1 MIFSARVIQ
10 RGGSRQTSQT
20 NNGEGTMNEE
30 SNNLPQPPE
39 VPDFLQGDNWFSEDT
54 SSLYLD
60 FTKPY
65 KPPRWTL
72 SHDGTPFAKMGD
84 LHVIQ
89 GKAGHGKTSLMT
101 QFMATL
107 LCGSFGHLRCELKD
121 PATVL
126 YIDTEMSEDDTI
138 AIKNRVCSLAGIPFN
153 QPSDRFKVVRL
164 RETEDARERWRQVL
178 KVIWECKP
186 TVCFLDGAL
195 DVVNDYNSQEECQPI
210 IRKCMML
217 VTHYDMSM
225 WCVLHENPMAD
236 KMVGTLGSIMQ
247 RKVTEA
253 FSVRKHK
260 HEKDKYPNMPDIWFE
275 VLQPKAR
282 GKDQDEWA
290 FEVVNAESWGVPVEL
305 DNNGR
310 VDNPE
315 GAKVLQLKREC
326 DERLKGLNW
335 TSSGATYSDLCRHL
349 AGQGITS
356 NRKKENI
363 INAAME
369 FGILTT
375 TGTKG
380 HFKYHYNGLRDI
392 PNDEAKDLPFD
403 KPEGDDAVPF

>member
-1 MIFSARVIQ
+1 MQ
-10 RGGSRQTSQT
+10 
-20 NNGEGTMNEE
+20 EE
-30 SNNLPQPPE
+30 VNSLPQPQDIPE
-39 VPDFLQGDNWFSEDT
+39 FLQGDNWFNEDT
-54 SSLYLD
+54 SGLYLD

-72 SHDGTPFAKMGD
+72 SHDGTPFAKLGD

-89 GKAGHGKTSLMT
+89 GKAGHGKTALMT

-107 LCGSFGHLRCELKD
+107 LCGKFGHLRCELKEA
-121 PATVL
+121 ATVL

-138 AIKNRVCSLAGIPFN
+138 ATKNRVCHLAGIPQN
-153 QPSDRFKVVRL
+153 EPSDRFKVVRL
-164 RETEDARERWRQVL
+164 RETESAQERWRQVL
-178 KVIWECKP
+178 KVIWEVRP

-260 HEKDKYPNMPDIWFE
+260 REKDKYPQMPDIWFE

-282 GKDQDEWA
+282 GRDQDEWA
-290 FEVVNAESWGVPVEL
+290 FEVINAESWGVPVEL
-305 DNNGR
+305 DQTGR
-310 VDNPE
+310 ADNYE
-315 GAKVLQLKREC
+315 NEQMKKELREC
-326 DERLKGLNW
+326 DARFAKFNW
-335 TSSGATYSDLCRHL
+335 TTRGAHYTDIERCIHN
-349 AGQGITS
+349 QGVTS
-356 NRKKENI
+356 NREKKKLFDLALSHNI
-363 INAAME
+363 IYKNE
-369 FGILTT
+369 SRLYF
-375 TGTKG
+375 
-380 HFKYHYNGLRDI
+380 YNGLRELPD
-392 PNDEAKDLPFD
+392 DTQQKLPF
-403 KPEGDDAVPF
+403 EGADGGDAPF

>member
-1 MIFSARVIQ
+1 MSEENNIQ
-10 RGGSRQTSQT
+10 
-20 NNGEGTMNEE
+20 
-30 SNNLPQPPE
+30 LPPAGDAQQIPE
-39 VPDFLQGDNWFSEDT
+39 FLQGDHWFNEDT
-54 SSLYLD
+54 TGLYLD

-107 LCGSFGHLRCELKD
+107 LCGSFGHLRCELKE

-138 AIKNRVCSLAGIPFN
+138 AIKNRVCTLAGIPIN
-153 QPSDRFKVVRL
+153 QPSERFKVVRL
-164 RETEDARERWRQVL
+164 RETESAQERWRQIL
-178 KVIWECKP
+178 KVIWEVHP

-195 DVVNDYNSQEECQPI
+195 DIVDDYNNQEECAPI
-210 IRKCMML
+210 IRKCLML

-260 HEKDKYPNMPDIWFE
+260 HEKDKYPEKPDIWFE

-290 FEVVNAESWGVPVEL
+290 FEIVSAESWGMPIEL
-305 DNNGR
+305 DQNGR
-310 VDNPE
+310 VDNIE
-315 GAKVLQLKREC
+315 SQKLIQAKREA
-326 DERLKGLNW
+326 DDYFKSYNW
-335 TSSGATYSDLCRHL
+335 TSAGATYTDLERHIRSK
-349 AGQGITS
+349 GVTS
-356 NRKKENI
+356 NRKISNLF
-363 INAAME
+363 NTAME
-369 FGILTT
+369 FGIIY
-375 TGTKG
+375 KSDKR
-380 HFKYHYNGLRDI
+380 KYHYNGI
-392 PNDEAKDLPFD
+392 TATIQNDEPEALPFD
-403 KPEGDDAVPF
+403 KPSDDEVEIF

>member
-1 MIFSARVIQ
+1 MS
-10 RGGSRQTSQT
+10 
-20 NNGEGTMNEE
+20 EE
-30 SNNLPQPPE
+30 SNNIPKLSTTE
-39 VPDFLQGDNWFSEDT
+39 IPDFLKGDNWFNENT
-54 SSLYLD
+54 SGLYLD

-107 LCGSFGHLRCELKD
+107 LCGSFGHLRCELKE

-138 AIKNRVCSLAGIPFN
+138 AIKNRVCTLSGIPIN
-153 QPSDRFKVVRL
+153 QPCDRFKVVRL
-164 RETEDARERWRQVL
+164 RETESAEERWRQVL
-178 KVIWECKP
+178 KVIWEVHP

-260 HEKDKYPNMPDIWFE
+260 HEKDKYPHMPDIWFE

-290 FEVVNAESWGVPVEL
+290 FEVLNAESWGMPVEL
-305 DNNGR
+305 DQNGR
-310 VDNPE
+310 VDNE
-315 GAKVLQLKREC
+315 AHQKEIRDKREA
-326 DERLKGLNW
+326 DEYFKSFNW
-335 TSSGATYSDLCRHL
+335 TSIGATYTELEKHL
-349 AGQGITS
+349 RSKGLTS
-356 NRKKENI
+356 NRRISYIFNVGMEYGI
-363 INAAME
+363 IY
-369 FGILTT
+369 
-375 TGTKG
+375 KSDKR
-380 HFKYHYNGLRDI
+380 KYHYNGLTQQMV
-392 PNDEAKDLPFD
+392 NDQPEALPFD
-403 KPEGDDAVPF
+403 RPDNEETDF

>member
-1 MIFSARVIQ
+1 MTESENNNNTPQ
-10 RGGSRQTSQT
+10 LDPSQI
-20 NNGEGTMNEE
+20 
-30 SNNLPQPPE
+30 PE
-39 VPDFLQGDNWFSEDT
+39 FLQGDNWFSEDT
-54 SSLYLD
+54 KSLYLD

-107 LCGSFGHLRCELKD
+107 LCGSFGHLRCELKE

-138 AIKNRVCSLAGIPFN
+138 AIKNRVCTLAGMPIN
-153 QPSDRFKVVRL
+153 EPSDRFKVVRL
-164 RETEDARERWRQVL
+164 RETEDAHERWRQVL
-178 KVIWECKP
+178 KVIWEVHP

-260 HEKDKYPNMPDIWFE
+260 HEKDKYPNMPEIWFE

-290 FEVVNAESWGVPVEL
+290 FEVVSAESWGVPVEL
-305 DNNGR
+305 DQSGNGIQ
-310 VDNPE
+310 NKQTKE
-315 GAKVLQLKREC
+315 IQEC
-326 DERLKGLNW
+326 NERFKLYKW
-335 TSSGATYSDLCRHL
+335 TSQGARYTDLERFL
-349 AGQGITS
+349 TNQGVTS
-356 NRKKENI
+356 NREKKKLFDIALANGI
-363 INAAME
+363 INKTE
-369 FGILTT
+369 N
-375 TGTKG
+375 KR
-380 HFKYHYNGLRDI
+380 YYYNGLKELE
-392 PNDEAKDLPFD
+392 NDQSESLPFG
-403 KPEGDDAVPF
+403 KPTDDEPF

>member
-1 MIFSARVIQ
+1 MTE
-10 RGGSRQTSQT
+10 GNNTPHLDPSQI
-20 NNGEGTMNEE
+20 
-30 SNNLPQPPE
+30 PE
-39 VPDFLQGDNWFSEDT
+39 FLQGDNWFQEDT

-65 KPPRWTL
+65 RPPRWTM
-72 SHDGTPFAKMGD
+72 SHDGVPFAKMGD

-101 QFMATL
+101 QFMACL
-107 LCGSFGHLRCELKD
+107 LCGSFGHLRCELKE

-138 AIKNRVCSLAGIPFN
+138 AIKNRVCSLAGLDYQ
-153 QPSDRFKVVRL
+153 QPQDRFKVVRL
-164 RETEDARERWRQVL
+164 RETESARERWRQVL
-178 KVIWECKP
+178 KVIYECHP

-195 DVVNDYNSQEECQPI
+195 DVVDDYNNQEECQPI

-260 HEKDKYPNMPDIWFE
+260 HEKDKYPNMPEIWFE

-290 FEVVNAESWGVPVEL
+290 FEVIGAESWGVPIEL
-305 DNNGR
+305 DSNGR
-310 VDNPE
+310 VNNTE
-315 GAKVLQLKREC
+315 SEKVRKEMEECVRRFSSYKWTTGGAHY
-326 DERLKGLNW
+326 
-335 TSSGATYSDLCRHL
+335 TDLDKFL
-349 AGQGITS
+349 TQQGVTS
-356 NRKKENI
+356 NREKKRIFDTALEYNI
-363 INAAME
+363 IYKDDKR
-369 FGILTT
+369 L
-375 TGTKG
+375 
-380 HFKYHYNGLRDI
+380 YHYNGRKELQ
-392 PNDEAKDLPFD
+392 NDQSEKLPFAKAPDEDLPF
-403 KPEGDDAVPF
+403 

>member
-1 MIFSARVIQ
+1 M
-10 RGGSRQTSQT
+10 T
-20 NNGEGTMNEE
+20 EE
-30 SNNLPQPPE
+30 SNNIPTLDPQQIPE
-39 VPDFLQGDNWFSEDT
+39 FLQGDNWFNEDT
-54 SSLYLD
+54 RGLYLD

-107 LCGSFGHLRCELKD
+107 LCGSFGHLRCELKE

-138 AIKNRVCSLAGIPFN
+138 AIKNRVCTLAGMPIN
-153 QPSDRFKVVRL
+153 QPNDRFKVVRL
-164 RETEDARERWRQVL
+164 RETESAKERWRQVL
-178 KVIWECKP
+178 KVIWEVHP

-195 DVVNDYNSQEECQPI
+195 DVVDDYNSQEECQPI

-260 HEKDKYPNMPDIWFE
+260 HEKDKYPHMPDIWFE

-290 FEVVNAESWGVPVEL
+290 FEVVNAESWGMPIEL
-305 DNNGR
+305 DQNGR
-310 VDNPE
+310 VDNAE
-315 GAKVLQLKREC
+315 GQKLMRAKREA
-326 DERLKGLNW
+326 DDYFKAYQW
-335 TSSGATYSDLCRHL
+335 TPSGATYTDLEKFLRSK
-349 AGQGITS
+349 GVTS
-356 NRKKENI
+356 NRRISNLF
-363 INAAME
+363 NTAME
-369 FGILTT
+369 FGIIY
-375 TGTKG
+375 KSDKR
-380 HFKYHYNGLRDI
+380 KYHYNGI
-392 PNDEAKDLPFD
+392 TATIQNDEPEALPFERP
-403 KPEGDDAVPF
+403 KDDDDVPIF

>member
-1 MIFSARVIQ
+1 MS
-10 RGGSRQTSQT
+10 
-20 NNGEGTMNEE
+20 E
-30 SNNLPQPPE
+30 NLQKLPPAGAE
-39 VPDFLQGDNWFSEDT
+39 QIPDFLQGDHWFSEDT
-54 SSLYLD
+54 SGLYLD

-72 SHDGTPFAKMGD
+72 SHDGVPFAKMGD

-107 LCGSFGHLRCELKD
+107 LCGSFGHLRCELKEQ
-121 PATVL
+121 ATVL

-138 AIKNRVCSLAGIPFN
+138 AIKNRVCTLAGMPTDK
-153 QPSDRFKVVRL
+153 PSDRFKVVRL
-164 RETEDARERWRQVL
+164 RETESAEERWRQVL
-178 KVIWECKP
+178 KVIWEVHP

-217 VTHYDMSM
+217 VTHYNMSM

-260 HEKDKYPNMPDIWFE
+260 HEKDKYPDMPDIWFE

-282 GKDQDEWA
+282 GKDQDDWA
-290 FEVVNAESWGVPVEL
+290 FEVVSAESWGVPVEL
-305 DNNGR
+305 DRNGR
-310 VDNPE
+310 VENENDT
-315 GAKVLQLKREC
+315 KSKR
-326 DERLKGLNW
+326 DMINANDYFKQFNW
-335 TSSGATYSDLCRHL
+335 TSAGATYTELDRFLRSK
-349 AGQGITS
+349 GVTS
-356 NRKKENI
+356 NRKISDLFNT
-363 INAAME
+363 AME
-369 FGILTT
+369 YGIIYKTD
-375 TGTKG
+375 KR
-380 HFKYHYNGLRDI
+380 KYHYKGLTAETI
-392 PNDEAKDLPFD
+392 NDQPEELPFA
-403 KPEGDDAVPF
+403 KPDNDVEIF

>member
-1 MIFSARVIQ
+1 MS
-10 RGGSRQTSQT
+10 
-20 NNGEGTMNEE
+20 EE
-30 SNNLPQPPE
+30 SNNIPKLSNTTE
-39 VPDFLQGDNWFSEDT
+39 IPDFLKGDNWFNEDT
-54 SSLYLD
+54 SGLYLD

-107 LCGSFGHLRCELKD
+107 LCGSFGHLRCELKEA
-121 PATVL
+121 PTVL

-138 AIKNRVCSLAGIPFN
+138 AIKNRVCTLSGIPIN
-153 QPSDRFKVVRL
+153 QPCDRFKVVRL
-164 RETEDARERWRQVL
+164 RETESAEERWRQVL
-178 KVIWECKP
+178 KVIWEVHP

-260 HEKDKYPNMPDIWFE
+260 HEKDKYPHMPDIWFE

-290 FEVVNAESWGVPVEL
+290 FEVLSAESWGMPVEL
-305 DNNGR
+305 DQNGR
-310 VDNPE
+310 VDNE
-315 GAKVLQLKREC
+315 ANQKELRDKREA
-326 DERLKGLNW
+326 DEYFKSFNW
-335 TSSGATYSDLCRHL
+335 TSSGATYTDLEKYLRAKGL
-349 AGQGITS
+349 TS
-356 NRKKENI
+356 NRRLSYLFNV
-363 INAAME
+363 AME
-369 FGILTT
+369 YGIIY
-375 TGTKG
+375 KSDKR
-380 HFKYHYNGLRDI
+380 KYHYNGLTQQTL
-392 PNDEAKDLPFD
+392 NDQPEQLPFERPD
-403 KPEGDDAVPF
+403 NEDTDF

>member
-1 MIFSARVIQ
+1 
-10 RGGSRQTSQT
+10 
-20 NNGEGTMNEE
+20 MNEE
-30 SNNLPQPPE
+30 SNNIPQLDPSQIPE
-39 VPDFLQGDNWFSEDT
+39 FLQGDNWFQEDT
-54 SSLYLD
+54 SALYLD

-101 QFMATL
+101 QFMACL
-107 LCGSFGHLRCELKD
+107 LCGSFGHLRCELKEQ
-121 PATVL
+121 ATVL

-138 AIKNRVCSLAGIPFN
+138 AIKNRVCSLAGLDYR
-153 QPSDRFKVVRL
+153 QPQERFKVVRL
-164 RETEDARERWRQVL
+164 RETEDAHERWRQVL
-178 KVIWECKP
+178 KVIWEVHP

-195 DVVNDYNSQEECQPI
+195 DIVNDYNSQEECQPI

-236 KMVGTLGSIMQ
+236 KMVGTLGSIMS

-260 HEKDKYPNMPDIWFE
+260 HEKDKYPNMPEIWFE

-290 FEVVNAESWGVPVEL
+290 FEVVSAESWGVPVEL
-305 DNNGR
+305 DQNGR
-310 VDNPE
+310 VENPDDI
-315 GAKVLQLKREC
+315 KLRREKQEA
-326 DERLKGLNW
+326 DDYFKQYAW
-335 TSSGATYSDLCRHL
+335 SSVGATYTDLEKFLRSKGL
-349 AGQGITS
+349 TS
-356 NRKKENI
+356 NRKIQTLFNV
-363 INAAME
+363 AME
-369 FGILTT
+369 YGIIF
-375 TGTKG
+375 KSDKK
-380 HFKYHYNGLRDI
+380 KYHYSGLNKEM
-392 PNDEAKDLPFD
+392 PNDQSEALPFD
-403 KPEGDDAVPF
+403 KPSSDENTPF

>member
-1 MIFSARVIQ
+1 
-10 RGGSRQTSQT
+10 
-20 NNGEGTMNEE
+20 MNEE
-30 SNNLPQPPE
+30 RNTNTPQLDPSQIPE
-39 VPDFLQGDNWFSEDT
+39 FLQGDNWFSEDT
-54 SSLYLD
+54 KGLYLD

-107 LCGSFGHLRCELKD
+107 LCGSFGHLRCELKE

-138 AIKNRVCSLAGIPFN
+138 AIKNRVCTLAGMPIN
-153 QPSDRFKVVRL
+153 EPSDRFKVVRL
-164 RETEDARERWRQVL
+164 RETEDAHERWRQVL
-178 KVIWECKP
+178 KVIWEVHP

-260 HEKDKYPNMPDIWFE
+260 HEKDKYPNMPEIWFE

-290 FEVVNAESWGVPVEL
+290 FEVVSAESWGVPVEL
-305 DNNGR
+305 DQSGNGIK
-310 VDNPE
+310 NKQTKE
-315 GAKVLQLKREC
+315 IHEC
-326 DERLKGLNW
+326 NERFKSYKW
-335 TSSGATYSDLCRHL
+335 TSQGARYTELERFL
-349 AGQGITS
+349 TNQGVTS
-356 NRKKENI
+356 NREKKKLFDVALENGI
-363 INAAME
+363 IYKNE
-369 FGILTT
+369 NKRYF
-375 TGTKG
+375 
-380 HFKYHYNGLRDI
+380 YNGLKELE
-392 PNDEAKDLPFD
+392 NDQSESLPFG
-403 KPEGDDAVPF
+403 KPTDDEPF

>member
-1 MIFSARVIQ
+1 
-10 RGGSRQTSQT
+10 
-20 NNGEGTMNEE
+20 MNEE
-30 SNNLPQPPE
+30 TTNNTPQLDPSKIPE
-39 VPDFLQGDNWFSEDT
+39 FLQGDNWFQEDT
-54 SSLYLD
+54 TGLYLD

-101 QFMATL
+101 QFMACL
-107 LCGSFGHLRCELKD
+107 LCGSFGHLRCELKE

-138 AIKNRVCSLAGIPFN
+138 AIKNRVCSLAGLDYR
-153 QPSDRFKVVRL
+153 QPQERFKVVRL
-164 RETEDARERWRQVL
+164 RETEDAHERWRQVL
-178 KVIWECKP
+178 KVIWEVHP

-260 HEKDKYPNMPDIWFE
+260 HEKDKYPNMPEIWFE

-290 FEVVNAESWGVPVEL
+290 FEVVSAESWGVPVEL
-305 DNNGR
+305 DANGR
-310 VDNPE
+310 VENPE
-315 GAKVLQLKREC
+315 DVRLRREKQEA
-326 DERLKGLNW
+326 DDYFKQYAW
-335 TSSGATYSDLCRHL
+335 TSVGATYTDIEKFLRSK
-349 AGQGITS
+349 GVTS
-356 NRKKENI
+356 NRKIQTLFNV
-363 INAAME
+363 AME
-369 FGILTT
+369 YAIIY
-375 TGTKG
+375 KSDKK
-380 HFKYHYNGLRDI
+380 KYHYAGLNKET
-392 PNDEAKDLPFD
+392 PNDQPEALPFD
-403 KPEGDDAVPF
+403 KPSNDGAPF

>member
-1 MIFSARVIQ
+1 
-10 RGGSRQTSQT
+10 
-20 NNGEGTMNEE
+20 MNEE
-30 SNNLPQPPE
+30 SNNIPKLSTTE
-39 VPDFLQGDNWFSEDT
+39 IPDFLKGDNWFNEDT
-54 SSLYLD
+54 SGLYLD

-107 LCGSFGHLRCELKD
+107 LCGSFGHLRCELKE

-138 AIKNRVCSLAGIPFN
+138 AIKNRVCTLSGIPIN
-153 QPSDRFKVVRL
+153 QPCDRFKVVRL
-164 RETEDARERWRQVL
+164 RETESAEERWRQVL
-178 KVIWECKP
+178 KVIWEVHP

-260 HEKDKYPNMPDIWFE
+260 HEKDKYPHMPDIWFE

-290 FEVVNAESWGVPVEL
+290 FEVLNAESWGMPIEL
-305 DNNGR
+305 DQNGR
-310 VDNPE
+310 VDNE
-315 GAKVLQLKREC
+315 ANQKEIRDKREA
-326 DERLKGLNW
+326 DEYFKSFNW
-335 TSSGATYSDLCRHL
+335 TSIGATYTELEKHL
-349 AGQGITS
+349 RSKGLTS
-356 NRKKENI
+356 NRRISYIFNVGMEYGI
-363 INAAME
+363 IY
-369 FGILTT
+369 
-375 TGTKG
+375 KSDKR
-380 HFKYHYNGLRDI
+380 KYHYNGLTQQMV
-392 PNDEAKDLPFD
+392 NDQPEALPFD
-403 KPEGDDAVPF
+403 RPDNEETDF

>member
-1 MIFSARVIQ
+1 MS
-10 RGGSRQTSQT
+10 
-20 NNGEGTMNEE
+20 EE
-30 SNNLPQPPE
+30 SNNIPKLNATE
-39 VPDFLQGDNWFSEDT
+39 VPDFLQGDNWFNEDT
-54 SSLYLD
+54 SGLYLD

-107 LCGSFGHLRCELKD
+107 LCGSFGHLRCELKED
-121 PATVL
+121 PTVL

-138 AIKNRVCSLAGIPFN
+138 AIKNRVCTLSGIPIN
-153 QPSDRFKVVRL
+153 QPCDRFKVVRL
-164 RETEDARERWRQVL
+164 RETESAEERWRQVL
-178 KVIWECKP
+178 KVIWEVHP

-260 HEKDKYPNMPDIWFE
+260 HEKDKYPHMPDIWFE

-290 FEVVNAESWGVPVEL
+290 FEVVNAESWGMPIEL
-305 DNNGR
+305 DQNGR
-310 VDNPE
+310 VDNE
-315 GAKVLQLKREC
+315 ANQKELRDKRDA
-326 DERLKGLNW
+326 DEYFKSFNW
-335 TSSGATYSDLCRHL
+335 TSIGATYTDLEKHL
-349 AGQGITS
+349 RAKGLTS
-356 NRKKENI
+356 NRRISYLFNV
-363 INAAME
+363 AME
-369 FGILTT
+369 YGIIY
-375 TGTKG
+375 KSDKR
-380 HFKYHYNGLRDI
+380 KYHYNGLTQQTV
-392 PNDEAKDLPFD
+392 NDQPEQLPFD
-403 KPEGDDAVPF
+403 RPDNEEAEF

>member
-1 MIFSARVIQ
+1 MS
-10 RGGSRQTSQT
+10 
-20 NNGEGTMNEE
+20 EE
-30 SNNLPQPPE
+30 SNNIPKLNATE
-39 VPDFLQGDNWFSEDT
+39 VPDFLQGDNWFNEDT
-54 SSLYLD
+54 SGLYLD

-107 LCGSFGHLRCELKD
+107 LCGSFGHLRCELKED
-121 PATVL
+121 PTVL

-138 AIKNRVCSLAGIPFN
+138 AIKNRVCTLSGIPIN
-153 QPSDRFKVVRL
+153 QPCDRFKVVRL
-164 RETEDARERWRQVL
+164 RETESAEERWRQVL
-178 KVIWECKP
+178 KVIWEVHP

-260 HEKDKYPNMPDIWFE
+260 HEKDKYPHMPDIWFE

-290 FEVVNAESWGVPVEL
+290 FEVISAESWGMPVEL
-305 DNNGR
+305 DQNGR
-310 VDNPE
+310 VDNE
-315 GAKVLQLKREC
+315 ANQKELRDKREA
-326 DERLKGLNW
+326 DEYFKSFNW
-335 TSSGATYSDLCRHL
+335 TSIGATYTDLEKHL
-349 AGQGITS
+349 RAKGLTS
-356 NRKKENI
+356 NRRISYLFNV
-363 INAAME
+363 AME
-369 FGILTT
+369 YGIIY
-375 TGTKG
+375 KSDKR
-380 HFKYHYNGLRDI
+380 KYHYNGLTQQTV
-392 PNDEAKDLPFD
+392 NDQPEQLPFD
-403 KPEGDDAVPF
+403 RPDNEEAEF